1 MFPPQ
6 STPLVMSE
14 CWDNEVG
21 IPSAAGGRELRTT
34 SGRTETCCLPQ
45 GAIMVITTIRN
56 NKSKAP
62 KALSHDAMAPMGPL
76 RADCREL
83 WLKGLS

>member
-1 MFPPQ
+1 MFPLQ
-6 STPLVMSE
+6 STPLVMSA

-21 IPSAAGGRELRTT
+21 IPSSVGGRELRTA

-45 GAIMVITTIRN
+45 GTIMVITTMSN
-56 NKSKAP
+56 NENKAP
-62 KALSHDAMAPMGPL
+62 KALSHDAMAPVGPL